1 MCECDRAAMML
12 CAGNIGG
19 NILRVEISSFG
30 NSKIQ
35 NEKKSVRKRTCYVG
49 KEVYQNTG
57 CEGEQLKRN

>member
-19 NILRVEISSFG
+19 NILRVEISSLG

-35 NEKKSVRKRTCYVG
+35 NEKKSVRKRTFYHVG
-49 KEVYQNTG
+49 KEIYQDSR
-57 CEGEQLKRN
+57 CEGE